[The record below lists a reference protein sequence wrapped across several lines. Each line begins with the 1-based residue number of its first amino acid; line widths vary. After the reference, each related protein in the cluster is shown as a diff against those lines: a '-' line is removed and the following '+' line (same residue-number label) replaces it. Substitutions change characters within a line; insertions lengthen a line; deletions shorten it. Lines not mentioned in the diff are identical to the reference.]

1 MTFEFMDGKWV
12 LTDCTDAQ
20 TWMAKVENG
29 LFTFTD
35 YDMPAPAW
43 EWTAAMDDDLMTFDF
58 LELETMINQY
68 NEIMPDRPSIE
79 EQWKYR
85 YGS

>member
-43 EWTAAMDDDLMTFDF
+43 E
-58 LELETMINQY
+58 
-68 NEIMPDRPSIE
+68 
-79 EQWKYR
+79 
-85 YGS
+85 